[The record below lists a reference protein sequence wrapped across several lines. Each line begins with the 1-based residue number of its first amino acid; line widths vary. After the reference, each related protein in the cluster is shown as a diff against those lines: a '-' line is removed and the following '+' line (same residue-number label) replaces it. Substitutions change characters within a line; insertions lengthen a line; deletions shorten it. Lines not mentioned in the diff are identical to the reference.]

1 MNGSPLS
8 IIAEEERR
16 YDALPPWAWRRPTDE
31 VARIERKVAALER
44 LMRESE
50 RAFTDD
56 LTRLARMIARHRMN
70 AHALAAQL
78 AEDRAAL
85 RHLTEAGASS

>member
-31 VARIERKVAALER
+31 VTRIERNIAALER
-44 LMRESE
+44 MTRERE
-50 RAFTDD
+50 RAFADD
-56 LTRLARMIARHRMN
+56 LTRLVRMIARHRMN
-70 AHALAAQL
+70 ARALAAQL
-78 AEDRAAL
+78 ADDRAAL
-85 RHLTEAGASS
+85 RHLTQDGASS